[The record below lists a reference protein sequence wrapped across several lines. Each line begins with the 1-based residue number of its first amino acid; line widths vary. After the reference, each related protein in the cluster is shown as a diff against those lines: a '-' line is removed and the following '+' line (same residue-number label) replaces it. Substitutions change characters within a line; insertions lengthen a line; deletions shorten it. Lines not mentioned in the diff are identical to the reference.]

1 MTDHSDYIEKN
12 EQTLNI
18 PSDTTARYRMCKKL
32 IGDLF
37 FTRGGQDDLAITP
50 EVGKMVLFPSFLKHG
65 VQINKSNQNRIS
77 LAFNLFPF
85 PLPSEEW

>member
-18 PSDTTARYRMCKKL
+18 PAHTTARYRMCKKL

-37 FTRGGQDDLAITP
+37 FARLALALS
-50 EVGKMVLFPSFLKHG
+50 VL
-65 VQINKSNQNRIS
+65 INFTLIWAYR
-77 LAFNLFPF
+77 L
-85 PLPSEEW
+85 